1 MDDHEKYMLKLEI
14 EKEQKELN
22 MKYEKEG
29 LTDEVLDNQ
38 VKLNRK
44 RNKWNIPDEDNFIY
58 ENFVQ

>member
-1 MDDHEKYMLKLEI
+1 MMNPFKKIIAWDLNRKQAGLN
-14 EKEQKELN
+14 KE
-22 MKYEKEG
+22 YDRFG

-44 RNKWNIPDEDNFIY
+44 RNKWNILDEDNFIY

>member
-1 MDDHEKYMLKLEI
+1 MNPFKKIIALDLNRKQAELKKKVERF
-14 EKEQKELN
+14 
-22 MKYEKEG
+22 G

>member
-1 MDDHEKYMLKLEI
+1 MMNPFKKIIAWDLNRKQAEI
-14 EKEQKELN
+14 KKKVERF
-22 MKYEKEG
+22 G

>member
-1 MDDHEKYMLKLEI
+1 MMNPFKKIIAWDLNRKQAELKKKVERFS
-14 EKEQKELN
+14 
-22 MKYEKEG
+22 

>member
-1 MDDHEKYMLKLEI
+1 MMNPFKKIIAWDLNRKQAELKKKVERF
-14 EKEQKELN
+14 
-22 MKYEKEG
+22 G

>member
-1 MDDHEKYMLKLEI
+1 MNPFKKIIAWDLNRKQAELKKKVERF
-14 EKEQKELN
+14 
-22 MKYEKEG
+22 G

>member
-1 MDDHEKYMLKLEI
+1 MNPFKKIIAWDLNRKQAGLN
-14 EKEQKELN
+14 KE
-22 MKYEKEG
+22 YDRFG